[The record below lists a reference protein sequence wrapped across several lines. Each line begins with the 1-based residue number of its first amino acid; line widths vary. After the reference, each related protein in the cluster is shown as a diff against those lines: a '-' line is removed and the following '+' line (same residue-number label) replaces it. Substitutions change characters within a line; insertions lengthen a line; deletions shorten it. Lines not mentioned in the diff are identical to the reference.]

1 MLRVNGLDNF
11 EFMKFI
17 NEQNRQRSWKL
28 KFHAKKNTN
37 KQLKSCISMD
47 FISSLFLNYMDS
59 FRFSWKIFELKTD
72 FSTP

>member
-28 KFHAKKNTN
+28 KFHAKKY
-37 KQLKSCISMD
+37 KQAIEVMH
-47 FISSLFLNYMDS
+47 FNGFY
-59 FRFSWKIFELKTD
+59 
-72 FSTP
+72 